1 MEIAI
6 FTKEVA
12 DCLQARGYEL
22 IRVGGRSETIYY
34 FEDSDYIRIAID
46 EILSSITI
54 E

>member
-22 IRVGGRSETIYY
+22 IRVGGSSKNIFF
-34 FEDSDYIRIAID
+34 FEDSNYINIAID
-46 EILSSITI
+46 EILSSIDFK
-54 E
+54 